1 MALHVPVNGKFG
13 KVITR
18 LDDPERV
25 RKDLESQRRITRLQQ
40 VREKSNHLARKI
52 REDVAAEKKRQ
63 IKNLEDLKQKELN
76 AWREHVLVKKHQDY
90 RSAIFQVGAAH
101 QAAKEEN
108 ERNEALKQQKID
120 KIKNARKQAM
130 KRSGRAV
137 VELRPTTGMKLNVEG
152 RVTAGTQTP
161 ALPIEDKE
169 NRLAG
174 GVEKSC
180 HKDCSNMGKTKANN
194 NAKCGCPGPEE
205 DSPSEDDAS
214 ILPTECVGHR
224 RSSPVIVDVDIDDSD
239 GEELHEKGGMEIGDR
254 FMQTNRKFSHI
265 VRTSPDTSPER
276 TPESP
281 RRRRFTQITDLV
293 KRTANTGT
301 VRSECVAEDEPRR
314 SVPPSP
320 TKSMPPSPRRVTV
333 RAELAPPPVA
343 PSMHKSS
350 HGSPKKT
357 QTKASARQPEP
368 LKRTGVKSNPRPAK
382 VIDAGIQKNLK
393 SKTISSKS
401 TIAEEKPREKES
413 QQKIPS
419 NPQFP
424 MPPFP
429 YPPPTGPCINPY
441 PQPYAMTYTMPY
453 PMHPQFMPPPPPQP
467 PHPMYAQPPLAPI
480 PVPAVTA
487 PPSMATTSC
496 VSTTTFPASQEPRTT
511 QSQSGRVQ
519 FYDHGNKYHRT
530 YDAPT
535 QSVHSTGQ
543 DSSQPNAMD
552 NARVENQ
559 LRELREQELD
569 NLRKISESRG
579 QKALEREQV
588 RRDCAELTE
597 KLDALVQQQPQLLP
611 SDVSKSFEENEYFK
625 DDLYFPHQANFIASH
640 RYADAAVR
648 REQKMNEAMEEMLLR
663 PTIITCP
670 EVKDLSPLTSAK
682 AKSSRDLGAIN
693 VGACP
698 PQKDRLELGSS
709 ESCTEILLDYV
720 DDQSNQLRS
729 DLKSEGSNTVKCMKL
744 RNLLDRIEQIRMQL
758 LEELKAGEA
767 KGSKSEKAQDMINSI
782 RQERADILFERTR
795 NLNERES
802 ELNQKE
808 ALLEKRLRKF
818 YKETKGRKATGEEE
832 ITPKEEKPV
841 EIIIKVR
848 SDGTVKQY
856 LPKGKSKFKANV
868 VSSEKDIPLDTPIEE
883 EKQTEEEATKR
894 PPALDQRQISIDSN
908 STAYRSLPP
917 VSYKSLN
924 PGPSSAASS
933 RCGSDRA
940 PLHPTIVNYI
950 QRLLGMSRQ
959 SIDNLGVSSSE
970 VPTPPASIIDSS
982 RNKSQAV
989 ESNETIIDQ
998 QRLEQVQTFIS
1009 ENRSFINDLEDSLRM
1024 RQKAEKNQ
1032 RVYEKET
1039 SSKTFDEIWNE
1050 RLARNQE
1057 DSQSQSTETRP
1068 KDKVPQK
1075 SKEVQGASLPQSA
1088 SSRKGRHLQGGNL
1101 PQTSMQLQGEH
1112 GRRTQTAQKPKQEL
1126 EKSKNLQSVATKS
1139 IGKLPPKSGLGVLAE
1154 KSKPQGKE
1162 ESTKQVERYERLAEN
1177 CTQRIAELTDLIT
1190 KVREEKQRLVE
1201 VTLTSNSDGERQS
1214 TEYYDLPTGQVQ
1226 RQSTQSTHSR
1236 SRTVSDRSDSQTPST
1251 SEALPLQKNKPTAA
1265 SRDSGIADSRPLT
1278 AMGQVTGMDVEPIS
1292 LPTSSHSNAQRH
1304 RTKAPPATIRRYSPQ
1319 LDAEDLAHELSTIAE
1334 VETPGQSHIVAATP
1348 VPQPFPTFEQYAR
1361 EMNLDLTQFDA
1372 NQSRK
1377 MELEFNDLVRAI
1389 HERTGG
1395 SDYREFPS
1403 INAYLHNM
1411 RDAQCHGELDEQPPH
1426 DQTTLAPEDL
1436 MRQLRLLDVHLQ
1448 EFPNRREYLQ
1458 KLLANAPPDQR
1469 QLIDS
1474 ASLESSD
1481 SLNVEE
1487 ELRQRNILKTSFRRA
1502 STSSVTPL
1510 GHDVASSTRR
1520 ESVAPNTNDLPN
1532 ESGIDP
1538 LGSSD
1543 TDFSEQRRPT
1553 RTRDR
1558 QTRSRPQGEDV
1569 VSSTDVSWER
1579 PHRKSRLDGGTRS
1592 HNNSQA
1598 QDASQIGRSLNL
1610 REFLTRELLKHRG
1623 NTGETSM
1630 ESSDESLK
1638 GHFLKSVIS
1647 SLSPASSPYTP
1658 GIGVSYATG
1667 ITNDRQKTS
1676 TPVGSFS
1683 MPDKSRSMQSAAT
1696 LFSGESRISL
1706 VHYPDGTPPVPYEQQ
1721 QSKSTNE
1728 TRQTLGHKV
1737 SGQHRRSPRK

>member
-1 MALHVPVNGKFG
+1 MALHIPVKGKFG

-40 VREKSNHLARKI
+40 VREKSDHLARKI
-52 REDVAAEKKRQ
+52 REDVAAEKKKQ

-108 ERNEALKQQKID
+108 ERNEVLKQQKID

-130 KRSGRAV
+130 KRSGRAN

-161 ALPIEDKE
+161 SLPIEDKE

-180 HKDCSNMGKTKANN
+180 LKGCSNMGKTTTNKNR
-194 NAKCGCPGPEE
+194 KCGCPGPEE

-224 RSSPVIVDVDIDDSD
+224 RSSPVIVDADIDDSD
-239 GEELHEKGGMEIGDR
+239 AEELHEKGGMEIGDR

-265 VRTSPDTSPER
+265 VRTSPDRSPER

-281 RRRRFTQITDLV
+281 QRRRFTQITDLV

-301 VRSECVAEDEPRR
+301 VRSEGCEEDEPRR
-314 SVPPSP
+314 SIPPSP
-320 TKSMPPSPRRVTV
+320 TKSMPPSPRKVTV
-333 RAELAPPPVA
+333 RAERAPPPVA

-357 QTKASARQPEP
+357 QSKTAARQPEP
-368 LKRTGVKSNPRPAK
+368 LKRTGVKTNPRPPK
-382 VIDAGIQKNLK
+382 VIDAGIQKNPK
-393 SKTISSKS
+393 SKNIPSKS
-401 TIAEEKPREKES
+401 TICEEQKES

-453 PMHPQFMPPPPPQP
+453 PMHPQFMPPPPPPQP
-467 PHPMYAQPPLAPI
+467 PHPMYAQPPFPV

-496 VSTTTFPASQEPRTT
+496 VSTTTFPTSQEPRTT

-559 LRELREQELD
+559 LRELREQELN

-611 SDVSKSFEENEYFK
+611 SD
-625 DDLYFPHQANFIASH
+625 ANFIASH

-663 PTIITCP
+663 PNIITCP
-670 EVKDLSPLTSAK
+670 EVKDLSPLPSAK
-682 AKSSRDLGAIN
+682 AKSGRDLGAIN

-698 PQKDRLELGSS
+698 TQKDRLELGSS

-744 RNLLDRIEQIRMQL
+744 RNLLDRIEQIRSQL

-832 ITPKEEKPV
+832 MTPKEEKPV

-856 LPKGKSKFKANV
+856 LPKGKSKFKAISEI
-868 VSSEKDIPLDTPIEE
+868 VSSEKDIPLGTPIEE
-883 EKQTEEEATKR
+883 QKQTEAEATKR
-894 PPALDQRQISIDSN
+894 PPALDQQISIDSN

-917 VSYKSLN
+917 VSYKSFN

-933 RCGSDRA
+933 RCGSDPA
-940 PLHPTIVNYI
+940 PLHPTVVNYI

-1009 ENRSFINDLEDSLRM
+1009 DNRSFINDLEDSLRM
-1024 RQKAEKNQ
+1024 RQQAEKNQ
-1032 RVYEKET
+1032 RVFDKET

-1050 RLARNQE
+1050 RLTRNQD
-1057 DSQSQSTETRP
+1057 DSQPKSKETKQ

-1075 SKEVQGASLPQSA
+1075 TKEVQGASLPQS
-1088 SSRKGRHLQGGNL
+1088 SSNKGRHLQGGNL
-1101 PQTSMQLQGEH
+1101 PQTSNVPFQGEQ
-1112 GRRTQTAQKPKQEL
+1112 GRRTQTAQKQKQEAKNPIVNKGES
-1126 EKSKNLQSVATKS
+1126 EKSKKLQSVVTKS
-1139 IGKLPPKSGLGVLAE
+1139 IGKLPPKGVHAE

-1214 TEYYDLPTGQVQ
+1214 TEYYDLPTGQIQ
-1226 RQSTQSTHSR
+1226 RQTTQSTHSR
-1236 SRTVSDRSDSQTPST
+1236 SRTVSDRSDTQTPST

-1292 LPTSSHSNAQRH
+1292 LPTSTHSNAQRH

-1389 HERTGG
+1389 NERTGG

-1411 RDAQCHGELDEQPPH
+1411 RDAQCHGDFNEQPHH
-1426 DQTTLAPEDL
+1426 DETTLAPEDL
-1436 MRQLRLLDVHLQ
+1436 RQLRLLDVHMQ

-1481 SLNVEE
+1481 SLNIEE

-1502 STSSVTPL
+1502 SNGSVTPL
-1510 GHDVASSTRR
+1510 AHDVASSTRR

-1543 TDFSEQRRPT
+1543 TDFSEPRRPA
-1553 RTRDR
+1553 RAKDR
-1558 QTRSRPQGEDV
+1558 QTRPQEV
-1569 VSSTDVSWER
+1569 EVASSTDVSWER

-1592 HNNSQA
+1592 HNSSQA
-1598 QDASQIGRSLNL
+1598 QDASQLGRSLNL

-1647 SLSPASSPYTP
+1647 SLSPNSSPYNTP
-1658 GIGVSYATG
+1658 GVGVSYATG

-1683 MPDKSRSMQSAAT
+1683 MPDKSRSVQSAGT

-1737 SGQHRRSPRK
+1737 SGHHRRSPRK